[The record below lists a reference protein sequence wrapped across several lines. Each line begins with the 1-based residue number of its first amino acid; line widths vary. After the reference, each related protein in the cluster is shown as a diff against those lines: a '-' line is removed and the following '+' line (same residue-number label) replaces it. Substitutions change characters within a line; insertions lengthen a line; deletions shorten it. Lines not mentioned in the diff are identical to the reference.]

1 MERKITLHLQQNTTL
16 ERVVAVLDFFS
27 KTRSSPDRSFCPTDS
42 ALNDSLTLHYQESD
56 LEKLANTC
64 QVGVPV
70 LQKLIFPFLRSISI
84 LSKKTPPEL
93 TVLGKV
99 AADIQHSNPD
109 LLGDF
114 LHLIIYSLHLEEPDK
129 RFSWA
134 YATVVQQL
142 WLRKEVVLSPT
153 EKKSLVGEVIET
165 ASLKFELPDSE
176 IAFSDSSISGVL
188 NWLRSLSP
196 TVLELEGKS
205 ERFNRRYF
213 CAAPILIEAVNI
225 LYKQL
230 QRTYGVKIFLRED
243 IQERLCQIL
252 LLDPSG
258 LDNTLDNAKHTYDY
272 DQGGI
277 FDWGY
282 EGGYGQWIMLT
293 GSPEWIQL
301 L

>member
-1 MERKITLHLQQNTTL
+1 MGKKLTLHLQQNTTL
-16 ERVVAVLDFFS
+16 ERVSSILYFFS
-27 KTRSSPDRSFCPTDS
+27 
-42 ALNDSLTLHYQESD
+42 NQETD
-56 LEKLANTC
+56 LEQLATTC

-84 LSKKTPPEL
+84 ISKQNPPQL
-93 TVLGKV
+93 TQLGKV
-99 AADIQHSNPD
+99 AADIQQSNPE

-114 LHLIIYSLHLEEPDK
+114 LHLVIYSLHLEEPDK

-142 WLRKEVVLSPT
+142 WVRKEVIVSPA

-165 ASLKFELPDSE
+165 ASHKFELPSSE
-176 IAFSDSSISGVL
+176 IAFSDSSVAGVL

-196 TVLELEGKS
+196 TVLESEGKL
-205 ERFNRRYF
+205 ERFSRRYF
-213 CAAPILIEAVNI
+213 CTAPILLKAVDTI
-225 LYKQL
+225 YRQL

-272 DQGGI
+272 DQGGL

-282 EGGYGQWIMLT
+282 EGGYGQWVMLSQ
-293 GSPEWIQL
+293 SPEWTQL